1 MADHPSKRRT
11 HASGIALVTALV
23 MAIALISI
31 VTILSTSVTNELR
44 GGRTVKVRGELV
56 QAADGVSEQA
66 RIKLLT
72 DFNTSNMTVGNFLN
86 SLTLDSPNVITG
98 LGAGMQ
104 GAWAISKKSSDTDA
118 YGYVD
123 IRATVRRGSEIQ
135 TVVRRVSFG
144 EQNVFN
150 LAMLSETTNCIYCH
164 LRVNGDVGTLKHLR
178 PGWGTENIDGCGSGG
193 EEGGSEVRGDIY
205 AASTVTDDCTDLSG
219 SPKVLNGADI
229 TKQIYTNYTG
239 TYLPKENKF
248 PPIKRTKA
256 MANATGSVS
265 GGTIMTVSSGSTAI
279 SAISDNASSLT
290 GVINGNMILIGT
302 AADPIV
308 LDKDIYV
315 SGDVIIK
322 GVVKGRGAIYAGR
335 NMYVGGNV
343 LAQNPPDAPGTGV
356 CIGKTDPNVCAKAN
370 IAAGKDELR
379 LAARGNIIVGD
390 YTERNSSNVLKNID
404 QLQSSEFYRSQFGF
418 WSGTRYY
425 DKTTGDELTKD
436 TATGKY
442 YNVEGTE
449 VSSGSVLS
457 KTADRGSSTSS
468 YNQSSDAYS
477 YSFRPGSIDSSTGNF
492 KNWMSDDFYRTN
504 ILGSQNY
511 TFNSWR
517 TDFGSDNATT
527 IKNKLVAAGIPS
539 TTATTI
545 ANNVV
550 SGNGGEG
557 NFSSNTGYYRI
568 DGTTVRVIFDSSR
581 SYETQV
587 TQIDGFMYSNLRIAG
602 KTSMQALG
610 ISGGMISKEIGILA
624 PGRHKAWWM
633 NNSRYDFL
641 NDSVK
646 CSSSS
651 RTTINT
657 AYLVRTAEDCALT
670 VNYDHRLRNG
680 GYGFNLVEGNP
691 GQTMSWRLSDSQ
703 SEKVTW

>member
-1 MADHPSKRRT
+1 MARHLQKTR
-11 HASGIALVTALV
+11 ASGIALVTALV

-44 GGRTVKVRGELV
+44 GGRTVKVRSELV

-66 RIKLLT
+66 RIKLLA
-72 DFNTSNMTVGNFLN
+72 DFNASNKTVNNFL
-86 SLTLDSPNVITG
+86 SGLPTKSPNVITS
-98 LGAGMQ
+98 LGAGMES
-104 GAWAISKKSSDTDA
+104 AWWVNRKSGDTDP

-123 IRATVRRGSEIQ
+123 IHATVRRGSEVQ
-135 TVVRRVSFG
+135 TVIRRVSFG

-150 LAMLSETTNCIYCH
+150 LAMLSETTDCIYCH
-164 LRVNGDVGTLKHLR
+164 LRVNGDVGSLKHLR
-178 PGWGTENIDGCGSGG
+178 PGWGTENVDGCGSGG

-205 AASTVTDDCTDLSG
+205 AASTVTDDCTNLSG
-219 SPKVLNGADI
+219 SPKVLNGANV

-239 TYLPKENKF
+239 NYLPKDNKF
-248 PPIKRTKA
+248 PAIKRAKA
-256 MANATGSVS
+256 MANATGTLS
-265 GGTIMTVSSGSTAI
+265 GGTIMTVSSGATAI
-279 SAISDNASSLT
+279 TSLLDNASSLT
-290 GVINGNMILIGT
+290 GVVNGNVVLIGT

-335 NMYVGGNV
+335 NMYVAGNV
-343 LAQNPPDAPGTGV
+343 LIQNPPDKPGTGV
-356 CIGKTDPNVCAKAN
+356 CVGKTDPDVCARAN

-404 QLQSSEFYRSQFGF
+404 QLQSSEFYREQFGF
-418 WSGTRYY
+418 WNGNRYY
-425 DKTTGDELTKD
+425 DKTTGDELILD
-436 TATGKY
+436 TNTGKY

-449 VSSGSVLS
+449 IPSGNVLS
-457 KTADRGSSTSS
+457 KTANRGSATSS
-468 YNQSSDAYS
+468 YNLSSDAYS
-477 YSFRPGSIDSSTGNF
+477 YSFRPGSIDVGTGNF

-517 TDFGSDNATT
+517 TDFGSDSSST
-527 IKNKLVAAGIPS
+527 IKNKLIAAGIPS

-550 SGNGGEG
+550 NRTGGEG

-568 DGTTVRVIFDSSR
+568 DGTTVRVIFDTSR

-651 RTTINT
+651 RTTFNT
-657 AYLVRTAEDCALT
+657 AYLVSTAEDCALT

-691 GQTMSWRLSDSQ
+691 GQTMNWRLSDSQ
-703 SEKVTW
+703 SDKVTW